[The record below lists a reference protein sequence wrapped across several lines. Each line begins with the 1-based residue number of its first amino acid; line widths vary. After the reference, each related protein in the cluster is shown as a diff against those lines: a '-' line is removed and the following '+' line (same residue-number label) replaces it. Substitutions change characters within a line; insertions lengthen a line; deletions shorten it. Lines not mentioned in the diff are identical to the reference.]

1 MKSLVFSSLTAVR
14 QGRKGYGIRYQP
26 STAKVR
32 YARSASCLR
41 HIAYSDFWEADHR
54 VLPSKRH
61 RAVGKESGQTNHIER
76 FNCTLGQRISP
87 LVRKTLSF
95 SKKLENHIG
104 AIGVLCSPLQC
115 ILTCLALP
123 GNTNQEILSQTIA
136 ASSKVFTTFEKRRRR
151 GTRKLYLGSS
161 LVIAV
166 LIVCHQ
172 GSMGWK

>member
-76 FNCTLGQRISP
+76 FNCTLGQRISR

-115 ILTCLALP
+115 ILTCVGLPPYESDNEVSEKLDPEVVLEEIDLEKEWEGILGDESEPGFLLA
-123 GNTNQEILSQTIA
+123 NA
-136 ASSKVFTTFEKRRRR
+136 HF
-151 GTRKLYLGSS
+151 
-161 LVIAV
+161 
-166 LIVCHQ
+166 
-172 GSMGWK
+172 

>member
-115 ILTCLALP
+115 ILTCVGLP
-123 GNTNQEILSQTIA
+123 TP
-136 ASSKVFTTFEKRRRR
+136 
-151 GTRKLYLGSS
+151 
-161 LVIAV
+161 IAV
-166 LIVCHQ
+166 HADGTVARCPVNRLTLAQYTKLGALKEH
-172 GSMGWK
+172 

>member
-76 FNCTLGQRISP
+76 FNCTLGERISP

-115 ILTCLALP
+115 ILTCVGLP
-123 GNTNQEILSQTIA
+123 TVTIA
-136 ASSKVFTTFEKRRRR
+136 FWDILPELATCRFAAIANDISHNLAGAAAK
-151 GTRKLYLGSS
+151 GNPNPA
-161 LVIAV
+161 LVRFFDDERP
-166 LIVCHQ
+166 
-172 GSMGWK
+172 